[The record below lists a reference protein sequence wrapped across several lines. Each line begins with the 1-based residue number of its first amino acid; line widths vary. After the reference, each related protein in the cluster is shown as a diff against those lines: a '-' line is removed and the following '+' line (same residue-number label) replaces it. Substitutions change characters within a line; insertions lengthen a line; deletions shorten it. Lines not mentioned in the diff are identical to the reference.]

1 MISLEFQIFQ
11 LLMQS
16 GRWLLF
22 QTGSLTGTNMLL
34 RRAALEEL
42 GGYDPY
48 AIAEDAE
55 LTLRITQK
63 AISCQSFQSQLH
75 GNKNLSI

>member
-1 MISLEFQIFQ
+1 
-11 LLMQS
+11 
-16 GRWLLF
+16 
-22 QTGSLTGTNMLL
+22 MLL

>member
-1 MISLEFQIFQ
+1 
-11 LLMQS
+11 MQS

-63 AISCQSFQSQLH
+63 AIFYQSFQNRLH
-75 GNKNLSI
+75 GNKNLNI

>member
-1 MISLEFQIFQ
+1 
-11 LLMQS
+11 
-16 GRWLLF
+16 
-22 QTGSLTGTNMLL
+22 MLL
-34 RRAALEEL
+34 RRSALEEL

-63 AISCQSFQSQLH
+63 ATSYPSSQNQLH
-75 GNKNLSI
+75 GNKNLST

>member
-63 AISCQSFQSQLH
+63 ATSYRLCRNRLH

>member
-63 AISCQSFQSQLH
+63 R
-75 GNKNLSI
+75 LSPANRSRVNYMGTRT

>member
-1 MISLEFQIFQ
+1 
-11 LLMQS
+11 MQS

-63 AISCQSFQSQLH
+63 AISCQSFQNRLH